1 MQSASLIMMRT
12 FSCLGIAACLA
23 GVPAWSQNGA
33 MVQSPHPNDGT
44 VTNGVYLTK
53 YFDLSYPL
61 PAGWKQ
67 GMTGPRPSFSG
78 YYVLSTLAPEGEQ
91 TGTILIAAQDM
102 FFATAAFQDATIMAR
117 EIDRSMSEIEGITID
132 RPPSEVTIAGRPFSR
147 VDYSGIGLFRSTLIT
162 QIRCHLVSFNLTAN
176 NADVLTAL
184 VLSLDNIGRS
194 GDRAAA
200 DLDPLCRKTQEPL
213 EHVLTKV
220 DPPASAPYTP
230 IPVRITI

>member
-1 MQSASLIMMRT
+1 
-12 FSCLGIAACLA
+12 
-23 GVPAWSQNGA
+23 
-33 MVQSPHPNDGT
+33 
-44 VTNGVYLTK
+44 
-53 YFDLSYPL
+53 
-61 PAGWKQ
+61 
-67 GMTGPRPSFSG
+67 
-78 YYVLSTLAPEGEQ
+78 
-91 TGTILIAAQDM
+91 
-102 FFATAAFQDATIMAR
+102 MAR

-162 QIRCHLVSFNLTAN
+162 QIRCHLVSFNVTAN

-200 DLDPLCRKTQEPL
+200 DLDPVCRKTPEPL

-230 IPVRITI
+230 IPVRITIGAGGSVKQVHVIRATAAQTSAIEAALRQWKFKPPEVDGRAVDLETGLLIQFTLGGTVRYLASGRA